1 MLERYG
7 YPEQSLSQV
16 LKSIDSCIACLGIQ
30 RKSRENIQILFVK
43 FHYHCGLILWKF
55 WKVLLINTELANSLH
70 KAMKTVLR
78 WDKEFWREGGAAI
91 VNQILYRARY
101 ESCSD

>member
-7 YPEQSLSQV
+7 YPEQSLTQV
-16 LKSIDSCIACLGIQ
+16 LKSIESCVACLGIQ
-30 RKSRENIQILFVK
+30 RNSRENMQILYVM

-55 WKVLLINTELANSLH
+55 WKVLSINTELVNSLY

-78 WDKEFWREGGAAI
+78 WGKEFWREGGAAI
-91 VNQILYRARY
+91 VNQILYGAWY